1 MYTNIL
7 HIIIVAKLQQQHYR
21 NFLSVVSIDF
31 FGLMTKPGESE
42 EGEGCLKK
50 VDISDNKIQ
59 LCNNFIFT
67 MCLNIFCS

>member
-50 VDISDNKIQ
+50 S
-59 LCNNFIFT
+59 
-67 MCLNIFCS
+67 